1 MDRTEDVVERALA
14 AVAASKARR
23 ERHAREREA
32 AYSRIQVAMLEK
44 PVIPKGMQIPLEL
57 H

>member
-1 MDRTEDVVERALA
+1 MNRTEDVVERALA

-23 ERHAREREA
+23 ERHERERKA
-32 AYSRIQVAMLEK
+32 AYSRIQVAMLKK